1 MIVRD
6 ASEGDR
12 EAWFRLW
19 RDYCATYPGGAVS
32 DAVTDETW
40 RRILEPAQPIYSL
53 LLCTAGEDGTAVA
66 GFAHYVLHP
75 NSWTDRLSCYMEDL
89 YVAPEARRRGFAA
102 TLIEALAAR
111 GREQGWH
118 VLYWVAAEGNAPARR
133 LYERVARR
141 TDFVR
146 YDIPLCGEGER

>member
-19 RDYCATYPGGAVS
+19 RDYCAMYPGGPVS

-40 RRILEPAQPIYSL
+40 RRILDPAQPIYSL
-53 LLCTAGEDGTAVA
+53 LLCTADGDRTAVA

-102 TLIEALAAR
+102 ALIEALAAR

-133 LYERVARR
+133 LYERIARR

-146 YDIPLCGEGER
+146 YDISLCGGGER